1 MWKGDILRNKKK
13 TSRWYEREFE
23 LQTDYKRSQYTYN
36 KFYFKLMYRLIKYCR
51 QEKVRKSPVARRPTL
66 LEFLHNKVKPVAV
79 IVKQVEKE

>member
-36 KFYFKLMYRLIKYCR
+36 KSYFKLMYRLIKYFR
-51 QEKVRKSPVARRPTL
+51 
-66 LEFLHNKVKPVAV
+66 
-79 IVKQVEKE
+79 